1 MGLLFKKREREEDDT
16 MRVIAQ
22 TQKCIASGTC
32 VLTCPQVFEQRDED
46 GVVHVM
52 DEHPSLA
59 LLARVRQAVELCPA
73 LVFRLEDED
82 ETGELIVIEDP
93 NAL

>member
-1 MGLLFKKREREEDDT
+1 

-46 GVVHVM
+46 GVVHVV

-59 LLARVRQAVELCPA
+59 LLARIKQAVDLCPA
-73 LVFRLEDED
+73 QVFRLENED
-82 ETGELIVIEDP
+82 ETGELTVVEDP
-93 NAL
+93 SAL

>member
-1 MGLLFKKREREEDDT
+1 

-22 TQKCIASGTC
+22 TQKCIASGNC

-46 GVVHVM
+46 GVVHVV

-59 LLARVRQAVELCPA
+59 LLARVRQAVDLCPA
-73 LVFRLEDED
+73 QVFRVENED
-82 ETGELIVIEDP
+82 ETGELTVVEDST
-93 NAL
+93 AL

>member
-1 MGLLFKKREREEDDT
+1 

-32 VLTCPQVFEQRDED
+32 VMTCPQVFDQRNED

-52 DEHPSLA
+52 NEHPSLD
-59 LLARVRQAVELCPA
+59 LLTRVRQVVDLCPA
-73 LVFRLEDED
+73 QAFRLEDED
-82 ETGELIVIEDP
+82 KTGELIIVEDDSTV
-93 NAL
+93 